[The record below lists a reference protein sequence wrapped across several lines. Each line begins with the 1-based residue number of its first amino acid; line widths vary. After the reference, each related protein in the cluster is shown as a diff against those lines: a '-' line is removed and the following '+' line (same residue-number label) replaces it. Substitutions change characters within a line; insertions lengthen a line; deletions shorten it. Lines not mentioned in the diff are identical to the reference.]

1 MFRVLHLSVLRLI
14 AQVWLQLE
22 SWVKSYWRE
31 ILSDGFKII
40 LYNSESS
47 AKIAILDSCWM
58 QNIIDIAEKE

>member
-58 QNIIDIAEKE
+58 QNIIDIGEKE

>member
-1 MFRVLHLSVLRLI
+1 MLRVLHLSVLRLI
-14 AQVWLQLE
+14 AQVWLQLDG
-22 SWVKSYWRE
+22 WVKSYWRE

-58 QNIIDIAEKE
+58 QNIVDIGEKE

>member
-47 AKIAILDSCWM
+47 AKIPIFDSRWT
-58 QNIIDIAEKE
+58 QNIIDIGEKE

>member
-31 ILSDGFKII
+31 ILSDGLNII

-47 AKIAILDSCWM
+47 AKIPIFDSRWM
-58 QNIIDIAEKE
+58 QNIIDIGEKE

>member
-1 MFRVLHLSVLRLI
+1 MFRVLHLSMLRLI

>member
-40 LYNSESS
+40 LYNSELS
-47 AKIAILDSCWM
+47 AKIPIFDSRWM
-58 QNIIDIAEKE
+58 QNIIDIGEKE

>member
-1 MFRVLHLSVLRLI
+1 MFRVLHLSVLRLT

-47 AKIAILDSCWM
+47 AKIPIFDSRWM
-58 QNIIDIAEKE
+58 QNIIDIDEKE

>member
-58 QNIIDIAEKE
+58 QNIIDIGGKE